1 MTINFRDHIPHAK
14 TAWCPLFWSFVGR
27 EAAHLRCE
35 PDQTWQK
42 SLVLPMLGTFTR
54 SISPP
59 PDSRIEYSDM
69 IMHELEQMRSDLNNE
84 RQYRAAMQLESARM
98 QESKFSL
105 SLSVFLFLSL
115 SLSFLSWPNRSPLG
129 PACAS
134 PAQRQTCRARPVWF
148 AGRRERGRERE
159 RELKRSFWP
168 RAPDRSTQCEFTSA
182 SVLVWSKRVSTGQL
196 RNGFLGGCQPEVGGG
211 GSYSGVGA
219 RDDVLVSDGCQSFV
233 RSLVDRVTPET
244 SRGPD
249 RDHCRKAAEAISAAT
264 SAAAAAKAA
273 RAAIAASAAAAAAP
287 PCAAEAPINLAI

>member
-27 EAAHLRCE
+27 EAAHFRCE

-115 SLSFLSWPNRSPLG
+115 SLLSLLAKSLAPRTG
-129 PACAS
+129 M
-134 PAQRQTCRARPVWF
+134 RIARPTTDLPSPTCMV
-148 AGRRERGRERE
+148 RRSERERE
-159 RELKRSFWP
+159 RERESLRGAFGHEHQTGP
-168 RAPDRSTQCEFTSA
+168 RSA
-182 SVLVWSKRVSTGQL
+182 SLL
-196 RNGFLGGCQPEVGGG
+196 RPQF
-211 GSYSGVGA
+211 
-219 RDDVLVSDGCQSFV
+219 
-233 RSLVDRVTPET
+233 
-244 SRGPD
+244 
-249 RDHCRKAAEAISAAT
+249 
-264 SAAAAAKAA
+264 
-273 RAAIAASAAAAAAP
+273 
-287 PCAAEAPINLAI
+287 

>member
-59 PDSRIEYSDM
+59 PDSRIEFSDM

-105 SLSVFLFLSL
+105 SLSLSFSFSLSL
-115 SLSFLSWPNRSPLG
+115 SLSLSPFSLG
-129 PACAS
+129 
-134 PAQRQTCRARPVWF
+134 QIARPSDRHAHRPPNDRL
-148 AGRRERGRERE
+148 AGPDLYGSQVGEREGERERE
-159 RELKRSFWP
+159 RESLRGAFGHEHQTGP
-168 RAPDRSTQCEFTSA
+168 RSA
-182 SVLVWSKRVSTGQL
+182 SLL
-196 RNGFLGGCQPEVGGG
+196 RPQF
-211 GSYSGVGA
+211 
-219 RDDVLVSDGCQSFV
+219 
-233 RSLVDRVTPET
+233 
-244 SRGPD
+244 
-249 RDHCRKAAEAISAAT
+249 
-264 SAAAAAKAA
+264 
-273 RAAIAASAAAAAAP
+273 
-287 PCAAEAPINLAI
+287 

>member
-105 SLSVFLFLSL
+105 SLSLSFSFSL

-159 RELKRSFWP
+159 RERERESLRGAFGHEHQTGP
-168 RAPDRSTQCEFTSA
+168 RSA
-182 SVLVWSKRVSTGQL
+182 SLL
-196 RNGFLGGCQPEVGGG
+196 RPQF
-211 GSYSGVGA
+211 
-219 RDDVLVSDGCQSFV
+219 
-233 RSLVDRVTPET
+233 
-244 SRGPD
+244 
-249 RDHCRKAAEAISAAT
+249 
-264 SAAAAAKAA
+264 
-273 RAAIAASAAAAAAP
+273 
-287 PCAAEAPINLAI
+287 